1 MTGEE
6 IMNQAL
12 NDEGLKASTF
22 RVCVHDLNDKRTCP
36 DFSSNIFLTP
46 QDSNILW
53 VVYNPSL
60 QKKDLVSLAFPNP
73 YLVVTKWN
81 PSARIF
87 EAADHEIHCSLD
99 GSKRKECEVFV
110 SADIRPMSYQIFKLS
125 YNLTTTMVEPANLNF
140 LDSDNPI
147 IHKPPRNASRNIH

>member
-1 MTGEE
+1 VHGFSRMSLNGIIQKVGELTHHDTITGTSLKNVVVREANDIIRNLTRLHTMTGEE

-36 DFSSNIFLTP
+36 DFSSNVYLTP

-60 QKKDLVSLAFPNP
+60 QK
-73 YLVVTKWN
+73 
-81 PSARIF
+81 
-87 EAADHEIHCSLD
+87 
-99 GSKRKECEVFV
+99 
-110 SADIRPMSYQIFKLS
+110 
-125 YNLTTTMVEPANLNF
+125 
-140 LDSDNPI
+140 
-147 IHKPPRNASRNIH
+147 